1 LEANRDI
8 IVMVDDD
15 ITNLNV
21 ARNNLAGRYSIVT
34 VPSGEKLFN
43 LLDKISPSLILL
55 DIEMP
60 VMNGYEVMKKLK
72 SEEKT
77 AHIPVI
83 FLTAKIDPASE
94 VEGLNLGAVD
104 YITKP
109 FSRDLLIKRIDL
121 HILFEKQRRELLS
134 YNLSLESE
142 VGKQT
147 QTVLELQ
154 NAIIKIIAELVES
167 RDSITGGHIERTQH
181 YIKLLLD
188 FLIEHNVYAD
198 IISSWD
204 INLFVMSSQLH
215 DVGKITIKDY
225 ILMKPAKLTE
235 DEFEEMKHHTVAG
248 VEIINRIE
256 ENTTESEFL
265 TYAAALA
272 VSHHEKWDGSGYPY
286 GLSGNDI
293 PLQGRL
299 MALVDVYDALTN
311 DRPYKKAFTHKEAV
325 EIIKSG
331 SGTHFDPLIAD
342 IFLLHEKEFENFR
355 SKRETTLMRS
365 GDVRTDIDTDVEPTL
380 EVVTNIIGV
389 RSGKDPAHAD
399 RVNKYLGII
408 VDAIQE
414 KDSFKEEISTWNT
427 DLFIMAAQLHDVGHV
442 GVSNTILGKEAD
454 LTPAEFDNMKNHVD
468 LGVQIIQ
475 MIKSQVEHTSL
486 LNHAEALTSSHHERW
501 DGTGYPHGLKG
512 KGIPLQGRIMAI
524 VDVYTALTSDRPHR
538 VKKTHKEAVEIIR
551 TGSGTHFD
559 PDLVKAFLDHQSDFG
574 KIATEDSE
582 SNN

>member
-72 SEEKT
+72 SDEKT
-77 AHIPVI
+77 SHIPVI
-83 FLTAKIDPASE
+83 FLTAKIDPSSE

-181 YIKLLLD
+181 YIRLLLD
-188 FLIEHNVYAD
+188 FLIEHNVYSD

-204 INLFVMSSQLH
+204 IDLFVMSSQLH

-225 ILMKPAKLTE
+225 ILMKPAKLTD

-342 IFLLHEKEFENFR
+342 IFLLHEKEFEHFR

-365 GDVRTDIDTDVEPTL
+365 GDVRTDLDTDVEPTL
-380 EVVTNIIGV
+380 DVVTNIIGV

-414 KDSFKEEISTWNT
+414 NDSFKEEISTWNT

-475 MIKSQVEHTSL
+475 MIKNQVEHTSL

-559 PDLVKAFLDHQSDFG
+559 PDLVRAFLDYEADFS
-574 KIATEDSE
+574 KIETADTQ
-582 SNN
+582 